1 MCELPN
7 ARPSPRIVNGV
18 LKWYEGDTFEL
29 NVEIQVEDQDGETV
43 NISSTDTVEFV
54 FKDCR
59 REVIKTFSFSKVAN
73 NTVTLTFDKVVTVLF
88 PKGEYTCDV
97 HLNGERRITL
107 SKDVPVFVR

>member
-1 MCELPN
+1 MYELPN

-29 NVEIQVEDQDGETV
+29 DVELQVTDQDGETV
-43 NISSTDTVEFV
+43 NISDTDTVEFV

-59 REVIKTFSFSKVAN
+59 REIIKTFSFAKITD
-73 NTVTLTFDKVVTVLF
+73 NTVTLVFDKTVSAMF

-97 HLNGERRITL
+97 YLVGERRITL
-107 SKDVPVFVR
+107 AKDDPVVVQ